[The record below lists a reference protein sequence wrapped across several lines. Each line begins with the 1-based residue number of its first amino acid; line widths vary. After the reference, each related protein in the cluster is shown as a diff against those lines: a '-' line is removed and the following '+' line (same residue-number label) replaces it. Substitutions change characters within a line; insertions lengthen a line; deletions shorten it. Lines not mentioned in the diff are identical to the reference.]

1 MLRLIFNI
9 FVSVMDNGTKCTLG
23 KFADD
28 CTTQLGINT
37 LKRRDAIHN
46 DLDRLAWWACAYL
59 MKFCMLISVISS
71 TKAGWRMH

>member
-23 KFADD
+23 KFAGD
-28 CTTQLGINT
+28 CTIQLGINT

-46 DLDRLAWWACAYL
+46 DLDRLVWWACANL